1 YRYPGAFKGI
11 DRQGL
16 RDFFRIWY
24 QCKDRRLMAMNERVK
39 KLRQQSV
46 ETVPCISI
54 ERARLVTEAYRE
66 YSGKVSIPMLRALT
80 FKHLMENKTV
90 CINPDELIVGERGPA
105 PQATPTYPE
114 LCCHSLEDLDIIDKR
129 DKIFFRVSDEVRE
142 IQRDVIIPYWKG
154 RSMRDIIF
162 SHMSDEW
169 I

>member
-1 YRYPGAFKGI
+1 
-11 DRQGL
+11 
-16 RDFFRIWY
+16 
-24 QCKDRRLMAMNERVK
+24 MNERVK

-54 ERARLVTEAYRE
+54 ERARLVTEAYLE

-114 LCCHSLEDLDIIDKR
+114 LCCHSLEDLDITDKR
-129 DKIFFRVSDEVRE
+129 DKIFFR
-142 IQRDVIIPYWKG
+142 
-154 RSMRDIIF
+154 
-162 SHMSDEW
+162 
-169 I
+169 